1 MYLGVKVWRRI
12 PPEKPLSRENSERV
26 ISVIGA
32 EATLI
37 RFVAGVSIRVSDTAK
52 IHISGTAS
60 RRNRV
65 SEQRAGTHTNF
76 DREVCEH
83 AATFADFSDFQ
94 GFERPP

>member
-26 ISVIGA
+26 ISV
-32 EATLI
+32 LI

-76 DREVCEH
+76 DREVCER
-83 AATFADFSDFQ
+83 AATFADFSAFQ
-94 GFERPP
+94 GLERPP